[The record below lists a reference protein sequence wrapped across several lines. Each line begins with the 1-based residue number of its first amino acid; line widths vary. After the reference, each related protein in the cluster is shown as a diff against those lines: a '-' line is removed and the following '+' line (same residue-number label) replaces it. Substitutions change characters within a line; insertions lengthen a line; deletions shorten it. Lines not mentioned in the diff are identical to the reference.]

1 VLPTKLK
8 FTAMKVLIVENE
20 IQVASFIKKGL
31 EEYNFEVDV
40 ALDAKAAK
48 KHMHTQVYGM
58 IILDVNLPKTSGVD
72 LCRSIR
78 KQHPYLPILMLTA
91 MGSTKDKLIG
101 FDAGADDY
109 LVKPFDFQELI
120 ARVRALS
127 KRNAALNT
135 DLIQLNMLRM
145 ADLEINLDTKAV
157 KRGETKI
164 DLTARE
170 LALLEFFVRN
180 QNRAL
185 SRAEIA
191 SQVWDISF
199 DTGTNVVD
207 VYINYLRK
215 KIDKNFSP
223 KLIHTLAGIG
233 YIMKTGEE

>member
-1 VLPTKLK
+1 
-8 FTAMKVLIVENE
+8 MKVLIVEDE

-31 EEYNFEVDV
+31 EEYNFEADV

-48 KHMHTQVYGM
+48 RFIQNNTYGLV
-58 IILDVNLPKTSGVD
+58 ILDVNLPKTSGIE

-78 KQHPYLPILMLTA
+78 GQYPYLPILMLTA
-91 MGSTKDKLIG
+91 LGSTKDKLTG

-109 LVKPFDFQELI
+109 LVKPFDFQELV

-127 KRNAALNT
+127 KRNWVLNP
-135 DLIQLNMLRM
+135 DLIGSNAIRI
-145 ADLEINLDTKAV
+145 ADLELNLDTKTV
-157 KRGETKI
+157 KRGEVKI

-170 LALLEFFVRN
+170 LALLEFFIRN

-191 SQVWDISF
+191 SQVWDLSF

-207 VYINYLRK
+207 VYVNYLRK
-215 KIDKNFSP
+215 KMDKDFSP
-223 KLIHTLAGIG
+223 RLIHTLTGIG
-233 YIMKTGEE
+233 YLMKIGDE